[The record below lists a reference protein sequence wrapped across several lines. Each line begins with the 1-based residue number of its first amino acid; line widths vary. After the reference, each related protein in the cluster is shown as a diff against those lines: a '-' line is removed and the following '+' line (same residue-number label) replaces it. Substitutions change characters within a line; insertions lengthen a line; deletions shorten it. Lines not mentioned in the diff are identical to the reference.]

1 MKYSARFKVDGGVSQ
16 GFGIKYPDQY
26 EIERHFEAEPADAY
40 ALAMKIAKDYADD
53 ALSNPDTGKTVV
65 ELVSLRGPNGAVEFD
80 RKKAV
85 VETSMLEHILML
97 VDSKEKK

>member
-1 MKYSARFKVDGGVSQ
+1 MQYTAMYKVDGGVSQ

-26 EIERHFEAEPADAY
+26 DIKRDFEAEPADAY
-40 ALAMKIAKDYADD
+40 AFAMKIAKDYADD

-80 RKKAV
+80 RKKAF
-85 VETSMLEHILML
+85 VETSMLEHFLMF
-97 VDSKEKK
+97 VDSKKEK